1 MPRWQLL
8 KAVYYTSQQM
18 PRGTG
23 VLGGAKVYPWPSDQ
37 LCETGGERPN
47 KTELHVDEVLF
58 RYEVIEQFL
67 GIAKQWAEIDR
78 NRPKAAVAQS
88 KLLP

>member
-1 MPRWQLL
+1 
-8 KAVYYTSQQM
+8 
-18 PRGTG
+18 
-23 VLGGAKVYPWPSDQ
+23 
-37 LCETGGERPN
+37 
-47 KTELHVDEVLF
+47 VDEVLF